1 MGKSRR
7 NKDSWIA
14 AHAAVD
20 KRENTMKILFACGGT
35 AGHINP
41 ALAVA
46 NRFKKLYPDAEILFA
61 GNPNGMEAGIV
72 QKAGYKFAPIRVLG
86 IQRQFSLR
94 NLKNNLKA
102 IWYLTGSSARAKQI
116 LTGFQPDLVMGMGGY
131 VSGPV
136 LRKAALMG
144 YKTIAMENNALPG
157 VTTKLLAK
165 YVDKILLDVPESKA
179 YLPAGKQYVVT
190 GNPVREEIF
199 TADRKAARAYYGV
212 EDRICIL
219 SFGGSLG
226 AMRLNEAI
234 SELIAWHLR
243 ERDFVHI
250 HGSGKHYG
258 PDYYKELL
266 RRKGIEPDEHP
277 NLILREYIDD
287 MPRCLAAAD
296 LVISRCGAMTLAEL
310 KAAGRASIL
319 IPSPNVAE
327 NHQYHN
333 AMVLQN
339 HGAAVVIEEKDLTG
353 EKLIET
359 VRMLTDDPGKLAE
372 LGRSAGKLASAD
384 ANDRIIREMMS
395 TMNS

>member
-1 MGKSRR
+1 
-7 NKDSWIA
+7 
-14 AHAAVD
+14 
-20 KRENTMKILFACGGT
+20 MKILFACGGT

-41 ALAVA
+41 AIAVA
-46 NRFKKLYPDAEILFA
+46 NRFQKLYPDAEILFA
-61 GNPNGMEAGIV
+61 GNPSGMEAGIV
-72 QKAGYKFAPIRVLG
+72 QKAGYRFAPIRVLG
-86 IQRQFSLR
+86 IQRQFNLR
-94 NLKNNLKA
+94 NFRNNIRAL
-102 IWYLTGSSARAKQI
+102 WYLAGSSARAKQI
-116 LTGFQPDLVMGMGGY
+116 LTSFKPDLVMGMGGY

-144 YKTIAMENNALPG
+144 YKTIAMESNALPG

-165 YVDKILLDVPESKA
+165 YVDKILLDVPESKEH
-179 YLPAGKQYVVT
+179 LPADKRYVVT

-199 TADRKAARAYYGV
+199 TADRRAARAYYGV
-212 EDRICIL
+212 GDRICIL

-266 RRKGIEPDEHP
+266 RGKGIEPDEHP

-310 KAAGRASIL
+310 EAAGRASIL

-327 NHQYHN
+327 NHQYYN
-333 AMVLQN
+333 AMVLQS
-339 HGAAVVIEEKDLTG
+339 HGAAVVIEERDLTG

-359 VRMLTDDPGKLAE
+359 VRALTDDPMKLSE
-372 LGRSAGKLASAD
+372 LGRNAGKLAAAD
-384 ANDRIIREMMS
+384 ANDRIIVEMMS
-395 TMNS
+395 IIRSQKTAQASD

>member
-1 MGKSRR
+1 LEKE
-7 NKDSWIA
+7 DA
-14 AHAAVD
+14 
-20 KRENTMKILFACGGT
+20 MKILFACGGT

-41 ALAVA
+41 AIAVA

-61 GNPNGMEAGIV
+61 GNPSGMEAGIV
-72 QKAGYKFAPIRVLG
+72 QKAGYRFAPIKVLG
-86 IQRQFSLR
+86 IQRRINLR
-94 NLKNNLKA
+94 NIRNNFKA
-102 IWYLTGSSARAKQI
+102 LWYLAGSSARAKQI
-116 LTGFQPDLVMGMGGY
+116 LEGFRPDLVMGMGGY

-144 YKTIAMENNALPG
+144 YKTIAMESNALPG

-165 YVDKILLDVPESKA
+165 YVDKVLLSVEESKSH
-179 YLPAGKQYVVT
+179 LPEGGRYVVT
-190 GNPVREEIF
+190 GNPVREEVF

-212 EDRICIL
+212 GDRVCIL

-250 HGSGKHYG
+250 HGSGKYYG

-266 RRKGIEPDEHP
+266 RGKGIEPDEHP
-277 NLILREYIDD
+277 NLIIREYIDD

-310 KAAGRASIL
+310 EAAGRASIL

-333 AMVLQN
+333 AMVLQD

-353 EKLIET
+353 GRLIEA
-359 VRMLTDDPGKLAE
+359 VRMLADDPVRLAE
-372 LGRSAGKLASAD
+372 LGRSAAKLAAAD

-395 TMNS
+395 TIHS